1 MSSLEI
7 KHAGGQTQFPTM
19 YLFYAVYA
27 RNMQKYNTKALSF
40 LKNYPFLNGTYITS
54 SITEV
59 W

>member
-27 RNMQKYNTKALSF
+27 RNMQKYNTKAVSF
-40 LKNYPFLNGTYITS
+40 FFLNGTYITS